1 MSVAIG
7 NQSNKSRTMSSRSTS
22 PTPSS
27 KGGGS
32 ESGGVASLSNDALYT
47 PLSSL
52 HADNNHPSNNSNQTQ
67 SKKKSRHSLS
77 LQTSASLRESSLV
90 TFLTSMGNNLKTS
103 HPQECHVYRGLGGSI
118 GRYGTGDGGRVDK
131 AMRSTMENKLSN
143 RSLVLVGGGIHS
155 YTPATTSSGGDAK
168 SGGMARSSKRIRK
181 RVGGNG
187 VFGCKSHRQRKKA
200 MKKVMEET
208 QSSESATNPTAE
220 ELDEKVGNIV
230 ETLHQMW
237 INYIQQILSPLKK
250 KSRAAA
256 ASISL
261 EARKEIATILTT
273 SEHVGM
279 TATIVA
285 CPSRRHLGSKRCI
298 VLEETKETFKIA
310 IMKSRPAQAQK
321 KVTETNAGS
330 GAKSAKPYL
339 WKVVMIPKHGTSLDV
354 SVPWSSGRDRIIVR
368 LET

>member
-1 MSVAIG
+1 MSVAKAIRAD
-7 NQSNKSRTMSSRSTS
+7 RTMSSRSTS

-32 ESGGVASLSNDALYT
+32 ESGGVTSLSNDALYT

-52 HADNNHPSNNSNQTQ
+52 HADNNHPSNNQTQ

-131 AMRSTMENKLSN
+131 AMRNTMENKLSN

-208 QSSESATNPTAE
+208 QSSESAATPTAE

-237 INYIQQILSPLKK
+237 INYMQQILSPLKK
-250 KSRAAA
+250 KSRAA

-261 EARKEIATILTT
+261 EARKEIATILAT

-279 TATIVA
+279 AATIVA

-298 VLEETKETFKIA
+298 VLDETKETFKIA
-310 IMKSRPAQAQK
+310 IMKSRPAQAPK

-330 GAKSAKPYL
+330 GAKSAKPYQ
-339 WKVVMIPKHGTSLDV
+339 WKVVMIPKHGTSLEV
-354 SVPWSSGRDRIIVR
+354 SVPWSSRRDQIIVR

>member
-1 MSVAIG
+1 
-7 NQSNKSRTMSSRSTS
+7 MSSRSTS

-52 HADNNHPSNNSNQTQ
+52 LTDNHPSDDNNNQTQ
-67 SKKKSRHSLS
+67 RKKKSRHSLS

-90 TFLTSMGNNLKTS
+90 SFIASMGNNIKTS

-131 AMRSTMENKLSN
+131 AMRNTVENKLSN
-143 RSLVLVGGGIHS
+143 RSLVLVGGGIHT

-168 SGGMARSSKRIRK
+168 SGGLARSSKRKRK

-187 VFGCKSHRQRKKA
+187 VFGCKSHRQRKKVLGKA
-200 MKKVMEET
+200 IEQIKSS
-208 QSSESATNPTAE
+208 QSAATPTTH
-220 ELDEKVGNIV
+220 ELDDEVGNIV
-230 ETLHQMW
+230 ESLHKMW
-237 INYIQQILSPLKK
+237 IDYIQQILSPLIQKK
-250 KSRAAA
+250 NSAA
-256 ASISL
+256 ASIPL
-261 EARKEIATILTT
+261 ETRKEVSTALAT

-279 TATIVA
+279 AATIVS
-285 CPSRRHLGSKRCI
+285 CPSRRHLASKRCI
-298 VLEETKETFKIA
+298 VLDETMDTLKIA
-310 IMKSRPAQAQK
+310 IMKKRPEEAQK
-321 KVTETNAGS
+321 KATETNDGS
-330 GAKSAKPYL
+330 GAKRAKLYQ
-339 WKVVMIPKHGTSLDV
+339 WKVVLIPKQGTSLDV
-354 SVPWSSGRDRIIVR
+354 SVQLSSATDKIVVR

>member
-1 MSVAIG
+1 
-7 NQSNKSRTMSSRSTS
+7 MSSRSTS
-22 PTPSS
+22 PTPLS

-168 SGGMARSSKRIRK
+168 SGGNMARSSKRIRK

-200 MKKVMEET
+200 MNKVTEET
-208 QSSESATNPTAE
+208 RSRESATTPAAE

-261 EARKEIATILTT
+261 EARKEIATILAT

-279 TATIVA
+279 AATIVA

-298 VLEETKETFKIA
+298 VLDETKETFKIA

>member
-1 MSVAIG
+1 
-7 NQSNKSRTMSSRSTS
+7 MSSRSTS

-27 KGGGS
+27 KGGS

-52 HADNNHPSNNSNQTQ
+52 HDETQ

-77 LQTSASLRESSLV
+77 LQTSSSLRESSLV
-90 TFLTSMGNNLKTS
+90 TFLASMGSNLKTS

-131 AMRSTMENKLSN
+131 AMRNNMESKLSN

-155 YTPATTSSGGDAK
+155 YTPTSSSLMTSGGGEAK
-168 SGGMARSSKRIRK
+168 SGGVARSNKRKRK

-200 MKKVMEET
+200 MYKVMEET
-208 QSSESATNPTAE
+208 KSSEPVITPTTE
-220 ELDEKVGNIV
+220 DELDDKVGNIV

-250 KSRAAA
+250 KNRAAA
-256 ASISL
+256 AIPL
-261 EARKEIATILTT
+261 EVRKEIATILAT

-279 TATIVA
+279 AATIVA
-285 CPSRRHLGSKRCI
+285 CPSRRHLVQQRCI
-298 VLEETKETFKIA
+298 VLNETKETFKIA
-310 IMKSRPAQAQK
+310 MMKGRPVPK
-321 KVTETNAGS
+321 DGVV
-330 GAKSAKPYL
+330 AKDTKIYQ
-339 WKVVMIPKHGTSLDV
+339 WKVVMVPKHGTSLDV
-354 SVPWSSGRDRIIVR
+354 SVPWSSASDGISVR

>member
-168 SGGMARSSKRIRK
+168 SGGNMARSSKRIRK

-200 MKKVMEET
+200 MNKVMEET
-208 QSSESATNPTAE
+208 RSRESATTPTAE

-237 INYIQQILSPLKK
+237 INYIQQILSPLKN
-250 KSRAAA
+250 KSRVAI
-256 ASISL
+256 SISL

-279 TATIVA
+279 AATIVA

-310 IMKSRPAQAQK
+310 IMKSRPAQAPK

-330 GAKSAKPYL
+330 GAKSAKPYQ